1 MRPFDPS
8 QLKPRLLFLLILFT
22 TVPMARA
29 QGRPESALEDTGMGG
44 SNTIQGR
51 IYYPGGRRLDRHVKV
66 RLRSVHGGEQFTL
79 TDDNGNFAFRR
90 LRGGTYYI
98 TVEAGEEYE
107 PVTETIDI
115 IEPGLRR
122 RDEWRG
128 QTVTIQINLQPRRRP
143 AAPIGTVDASLAS
156 VPEEA
161 LKFYR
166 KAIELARGGDRER
179 AVEELKRALSIDPDF
194 MLAHNELGAQYL
206 KLGQFERAAAEFRA
220 ALKLAPEAFAPR
232 LNYGIALLRL
242 KDLAGA
248 ATELELALQKN
259 SSSAA
264 ANMYLGE
271 ALIRMGRYDQAEK
284 YLRRAIDL
292 NEAEAAESY
301 RYLGA
306 LYIERQQD
314 DLAANAL
321 DRYLRLA
328 PKAKDADKIRQMIK
342 QLRKQKE

>member
-1 MRPFDPS
+1 MKPFDLRRPNY
-8 QLKPRLLFLLILFT
+8 LLLLILLAAAGA
-22 TVPMARA
+22 ARA
-29 QGRPESALEDTGMGG
+29 QQQPESALEDTGMGG
-44 SNTIQGR
+44 SNAIQGR
-51 IYYPGGRRLDRHVKV
+51 IYYPGGRRLDKRVKV
-66 RLRSVHGGEQFTL
+66 SLRSVHGGEQFTL

-98 TVEAGEEYE
+98 TVEAGEEFE
-107 PVTETIDI
+107 QATETIDI

-122 RDEWRG
+122 RGEWHG
-128 QTVTIQINLQPRRRP
+128 QTVTVQINLQPKRRP
-143 AAPIGTVDASLAS
+143 AAAIGTVDASPGG

-161 LKFYR
+161 LKCYKR
-166 KAIELARGGDRER
+166 AIELSRGGDRQG

-248 ATELELALQKN
+248 LVQLDLALEKN

-271 ALIRMGRYDQAEK
+271 TLIRMGDYDRAEK
-284 YLRRAIDL
+284 HLRRAIDL

-306 LYIERQQD
+306 LYIETRRD
-314 DLAANAL
+314 DLAASAL
-321 DRYLRLA
+321 ERYLELA
-328 PKAKDADKIRQMIK
+328 PKAKDADKIRHMIK
-342 QLRKQKE
+342 QLRKD